1 MTPDHHHRICCIHN
15 RDGSHAQGRE
25 VKYGRK
31 RIGAAVTRRCGRTEA
46 PDHECSKPMMT
57 STDVCELYGRFRD
70 LGLEVW
76 IDGGWGV
83 DALLERQTRP
93 HDDLDIVVQQK
104 DIPKLRRLL
113 EGEGYREVPRDDTS
127 PWNFVLGD
135 DQGREVDV
143 HAVVFDSKG
152 NGLYGPAEKGVM
164 YPAGSLDGA
173 GLIEG
178 KTVRCIAPEWMIRFH
193 SGYVL
198 KDKDTWDVAAL
209 CEKFGIDN
217 PLAG

>member
-1 MTPDHHHRICCIHN
+1 
-15 RDGSHAQGRE
+15 
-25 VKYGRK
+25 
-31 RIGAAVTRRCGRTEA
+31 
-46 PDHECSKPMMT
+46 MMT
-57 STDVCELYGRFRD
+57 ATDVCGLYAQLRA
-70 LGLEVW
+70 LGVDVW

-83 DALLERQTRP
+83 DALLEDQTRA
-93 HDDLDIVVQQK
+93 HNDLDIVIQQK
-104 DIPKLRRLL
+104 DVPKLRRLL
-113 EGEGYREVPRDDTS
+113 EAEGYSDVSRDDTS

-135 DQGREVDV
+135 GTGREVDV

-152 NGLYGPAEKGVM
+152 DGLYGPAEKGVM
-164 YPAGSLDGA
+164 YPVGSLDGA

-198 KDKDTWDVAAL
+198 KEKDIRDVAAL

-217 PLAG
+217 PLAEGANWVSLVPADRRPGRDGCSRSS

>member
-1 MTPDHHHRICCIHN
+1 MP
-15 RDGSHAQGRE
+15 GGRE
-25 VKYGRK
+25 ARRAPRDDRRRRHGRVGK
-31 RIGAAVTRRCGRTEA
+31 SR
-46 PDHECSKPMMT
+46 PDHESSKRMMT
-57 STDVCELYGRFRD
+57 ATDVCGLYARLRA
-70 LGLEVW
+70 LGVDVW

-83 DALLERQTRP
+83 DALLENQTRP
-93 HDDLDIVVQQK
+93 HNDLDIVIQQK
-104 DIPKLRRLL
+104 DVSKLRWLL
-113 EGEGYREVPRDDTS
+113 EAEGYSDVPRDDTS

-135 DQGREVDV
+135 DTGREVDV
-143 HAVVFDSKG
+143 HAVVFDGKG
-152 NGLYGPAEKGVM
+152 NGLYGPAEEGVM

-198 KDKDTWDVAAL
+198 KEKDIRDVAAL

-217 PLAG
+217 PLAE